1 MISGT
6 VNEGD
11 FYQEMMGEY
20 VVNKD
25 YPQLDFTQNENVGHV
40 PAQKVFPVY
49 AHQMFR
55 DDPQNSQKHAFL
67 YFYYNTE
74 PRKPESHCPEGCWII
89 SKFLSTNSSCSRFY
103 IFKILFFSDFKDS

>member
-6 VNEGD
+6 VNEDD

-20 VVNKD
+20 VINQD
-25 YPQLDFTQNENVGHV
+25 YPQLDFTQNRNVAHDS
-40 PAQKVFPVY
+40 AKKVFPVY

-55 DDPQNSQKHAFL
+55 HDPKNNQKRAFL

-74 PRKPESHCPEGCWII
+74 PRKVESQCPEGCWII
-89 SKFLSTNSSCSRFY
+89 SKFLAS
-103 IFKILFFSDFKDS
+103 FSHALLLIE